1 MKVLKDADTLNEE
14 VKKFEEQEKIIR
26 FWEEKKKDLEIVET
40 EVKNMEMDIN
50 LIKYRRE
57 EMGKEISAI
66 RTGLSKTFDDD
77 NIESLII
84 FKLFK

>member
-1 MKVLKDADTLNEE
+1 MKVLKDAETLNEE

-40 EVKNMEMDIN
+40 EVKNMEMEIN

-57 EMGKEISAI
+57 EMGKEIGII
-66 RTGLSKTFDDD
+66 RGGLSKTFDHD
-77 NIESLII
+77 NIES
-84 FKLFK
+84 KK